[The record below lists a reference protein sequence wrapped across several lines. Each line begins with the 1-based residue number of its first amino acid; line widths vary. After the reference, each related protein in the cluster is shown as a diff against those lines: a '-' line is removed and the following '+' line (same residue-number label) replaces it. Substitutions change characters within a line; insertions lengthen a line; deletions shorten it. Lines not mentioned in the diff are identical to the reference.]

1 MPDDTM
7 ASTAAAAAAATTSA
21 SRCAINKK
29 AVVDRSWLSN
39 LLAAHA
45 HKLDPAFP
53 CLTDATL
60 RGKALVVAPMVDQ
73 SDLPFRLLCRR
84 YGANLAYTPM
94 IHARLFCERQQYRD
108 KFWDFVKG
116 VPEAD
121 RPLIAQF
128 CGSDPKYLLPAM
140 KAIQHA
146 VDAVDI
152 NCGCPQGIARKGKYG
167 AFLLESPAL
176 PQLVRS
182 LTSELDVPV
191 SVKVRILPSGVE
203 DSLDLYEALVDAGAA
218 LITVHGRTRHQNKQL
233 TGSSDWDAIRRTVER
248 IGHRVPVLANG
259 SIADLDDVRD
269 CLRQTGVD
277 GVMSSEALL
286 EYPALFLETNT
297 KATGGRRTGPGRV
310 QLAREYLDLCRQQ
323 PPEVGGQASGLK
335 CIRAHVHKM
344 LHADLQGDCIEVRD
358 LVAFHGKTME
368 VMYDA
373 VRRVEEAQSK
383 RGHKVEEEQLSW
395 YVRHRHLINEDVE
408 NQASENEAAV
418 SKKANSAETAKAVAA
433 KTAQDKAEEEEAD
446 AALGAGFFGADD
458 GEQCGGCGD
467 GDY

>member
-1 MPDDTM
+1 MPADEGESRDTM
-7 ASTAAAAAAATTSA
+7 ASTAAATAASATSA
-21 SRCAINKK
+21 SQCAKK
-29 AVVDRSWLSN
+29 AVDRSWLSK

-45 HKLDPAFP
+45 HKLDPTFP
-53 CLTDATL
+53 CCTDPIL

-108 KFWDFVKG
+108 KFWDFVNG

-121 RPLIAQF
+121 RPLVAQF

-152 NCGCPQGIARKGKYG
+152 NCGCPQGIARKGHYG
-167 AFLLESPAL
+167 AFLLESPTL
-176 PQLVRS
+176 PDLVQS
-182 LTSELDVPV
+182 LAAELDVPV
-191 SVKVRILPSGVE
+191 TVKVRILPSGVE
-203 DSLDLYEALVDAGAA
+203 DSLTLYEKLVDAGAA

-233 TGSSDWDAIRRTVER
+233 TGSADWDAIRRTVER
-248 IGHRVPVLANG
+248 IGHRVPVIANG
-259 SIADLDDVRD
+259 SIADLDDVRE
-269 CLRQTGVD
+269 CIRQTGVD

-297 KATGGRRTGPGRV
+297 KATEGRRTGPGRV
-310 QLAREYLDLCRQQ
+310 QLAREFLDLCREH

-344 LHADLQGDCIEVRD
+344 LHADLQGPCIDVRD
-358 LVAFHGKTME
+358 LVAFHGKSME
-368 VMYDA
+368 VIYDA
-373 VRRVEEAQSK
+373 VKRVEDSQAE
-383 RGHKVEEEQLSW
+383 RGHKVEDEQLTW
-395 YVRHRHLINEDVE
+395 YTRHRHLINEDGE
-408 NQASENEAAV
+408 NKKTENETAT
-418 SKKANSAETAKAVAA
+418 KKAKIDEATKAT
-433 KTAQDKAEEEEAD
+433 KTAEDRAEEEEAD

-458 GEQCGGCGD
+458 GEQCGQCG